1 MPSARI
7 FSTILIVLMA
17 LAPVAVPVS
26 SRAQIASGNTYTIG
40 GVDVDVTAADAVQA
54 RQQAIREA
62 RQKAVKLLV
71 ERMVPAED
79 RAKVPPV
86 SDQRLDGMVRGVEF
100 AQERTAGNRYIGK
113 LGVVFSAE
121 PVKQWLSEAGIS
133 IAETVARA
141 ALVVPLWKDKDGLQ
155 QLDDRNAWREAWTGL
170 DTLGS
175 SVPVAMVRGDQLDQD
190 AMTIEQAYVGDVTA
204 LARLNERYRA
214 PTVIVAIAE
223 GDKEGPIRLSGV
235 RYDMQTGARSPL
247 MSLTVPDSSQL
258 ADAAKKIHAKLDEDW
273 RGLATVRRDQ
283 QAGLDVYVPI
293 RALGDWVQVR
303 QRLGGIPAIKSVAV
317 RTLES
322 DRAELH
328 LDYYGNEEQL
338 QKLLSQAG
346 LQLDKD
352 ADKWRLQA
360 R

>member
-7 FSTILIVLMA
+7 FSTILGIVLVV
-17 LAPVAVPVS
+17 LAPQAG
-26 SRAQIASGNTYTIG
+26 AQIASGNTYTIG
-40 GVDVDVTAADAVQA
+40 GVDVDVSGPDAVQA
-54 RQQAIREA
+54 RQTAIREA
-62 RQKAVKLLV
+62 QRKAVRLLI

-86 SDQRLDGMVRGVEF
+86 SDQRLDTMVRGVEF
-100 AQERTAGNRYIGK
+100 ASERTAGSRYIAT

-121 PVKQWLSEAGIS
+121 PVKQWLGEAGIS

-155 QLDDRNAWREAWTGL
+155 QLDERNAWRDAWSGL
-170 DTLGS
+170 DTLGTA
-175 SVPVAMVRGDQLDQD
+175 VPVALVRGDQLDQD
-190 AMTIEQAYVGDVTA
+190 AMTVEQAYVGDVTA
-204 LARLNERYRA
+204 LARMNERYRT

-223 GDKEGPIRLSGV
+223 GDPAGSIRVGGV

-247 MSLTVPDSSQL
+247 MSLTVQDSSQL

-283 QAGLDVYVPI
+283 QAGLDVVVPL
-293 RALGDWVQVR
+293 RALSDWVQVR
-303 QRLGGIPAIKSVAV
+303 QRLGSIPAIRTVSV
-317 RTLES
+317 RTLEA
-322 DRAELH
+322 DRADLH
-328 LDYYGNEEQL
+328 LEYYGSAEQL
-338 QKLLSQAG
+338 QRVLAQVG
-346 LQLDKD
+346 LQLEKD
-352 ADKWRLQA
+352 ADKWRLQP

>member
-7 FSTILIVLMA
+7 FSTICIVLLA
-17 LAPVAVPVS
+17 LAPAAGPIS
-26 SRAQIASGNTYTIG
+26 ARAQIASGNTYTIG

-62 RQKAVKLLV
+62 RQKAVRLLV

-86 SDQRLDGMVRGVEF
+86 NDQRLDSMVRGVEF
-100 AQERTAGNRYIGK
+100 ASERTAGNRYIGK
-113 LGVVFSAE
+113 LGVVFAAE
-121 PVKQWLSEAGIS
+121 PVKQWLGEAGIS

-155 QLDDRNAWREAWTGL
+155 RLDDRSAWRDAWTGL
-170 DTLGS
+170 DTLGT
-175 SVPVAMVRGDQLDQD
+175 SVPVAMARGDQLDRD
-190 AMTIEQAYVGDVTA
+190 AMTVEQAYVGDVTA

-223 GDKEGPIRLSGV
+223 GDKDGPIKVGGV
-235 RYDMQTGARSPL
+235 RYDMQTGARSQL
-247 MSLTVPDSSQL
+247 MSLTVPDASQL
-258 ADAAKKIHAKLDEDW
+258 ADAVKKIHAKLDEDW

-293 RALGDWVQVR
+293 RALSDWVQVR
-303 QRLGGIPAIKSVAV
+303 QRLGGIPAIKSVSV
-317 RTLES
+317 RTLEA
-322 DRAELH
+322 DRAELR

-338 QKLLSQAG
+338 QKLLAQAG